1 MPMFTS
7 LRIPLPRA
15 PLGRRLVLERL
26 AVAVVLLAS
35 LAVRTNASDIEL
47 EPHRPWMVSFGL
59 VSPSLGMSLY
69 QDGLAHRVRFKSN
82 NPPHLN
88 LGLWHEG
95 LGGSIGFGSGRMK
108 EEIDLDTRY
117 LDLQLFLTFPRM
129 AVDVYWQRYEGYY
142 SEDEEHGKIAIH
154 PGATMTTQGLNAYH
168 KLVGN
173 VDLMA
178 LRSPHQ
184 ERRFLSY
191 LLYTMASVSHRRLES
206 PTGIVPT
213 GQWENYPRLADLGAV
228 DQSNASLSLGLL
240 VPIHLWIFHFDP
252 AFSFGFGIPIDH
264 EEGRVGKLP
273 GGKVNM
279 KLRAGVAGPRG
290 GFDVN
295 IDADSDA
302 MERRDGATFQFHS
315 LRIGFEGSR
324 RF

>member
-1 MPMFTS
+1 MPRFRS
-7 LRIPLPRA
+7 FRIPLPRTQV
-15 PLGRRLVLERL
+15 GWRL
-26 AVAVVLLAS
+26 APTRSCVAVLLVAFLATRSVEAS
-35 LAVRTNASDIEL
+35 EV
-47 EPHRPWMVSFGL
+47 EPHRPWTVSFGL

-69 QDGLAHRVRFKSN
+69 QGDLAHRVRFKSN
-82 NPPHLN
+82 NPPLLN

-117 LDLQLFLTFPRM
+117 LDLQLFLTFQRI
-129 AVDVYWQRYEGYY
+129 AVDVYWQLYEGYY

-154 PGATMTTQGLNAYH
+154 PGATMTTQGLNVYR

-184 ERRFLSY
+184 ERRFLSI
-191 LLYTMASVSHRRLES
+191 LLYAMASASHRRLES

-213 GQWENYPRLADLGAV
+213 GQWENYPRLADLDAV
-228 DQSNASLSLGLL
+228 DRSSASLSLGLL
-240 VPIHLWIFHFDP
+240 LPIHLWIFHFDP
-252 AFSFGFGIPIDH
+252 AFSLGVGLPIDH
-264 EEGRVGKLP
+264 VEGGIGERAGA
-273 GGKVNM
+273 KVNM

-290 GFDVN
+290 GVDLN

-302 MERRDGATFQFHS
+302 MGSADGATFQFHS
-315 LRIGFEGSR
+315 LRIGLEGSR